1 MSEEEDEDDELDELG
16 MLEDELLDAPALAL
30 SFELPHAARPSGRA
44 RARAAMVLRRAVL
57 MV

>member
-16 MLEDELLDAPALAL
+16 MLEDELLEAPALAL
-30 SFELPHAARPSGRA
+30 SELPHAARPSGRA
-44 RARAAMVLRRAVL
+44 RARAAMVLRRAVR

>member
-1 MSEEEDEDDELDELG
+1 MSEDDEDEDDELDELG
-16 MLEDELLDAPALAL
+16 MLDDELLAAPAL

-44 RARAAMVLRRAVL
+44 RARAAMVLRRAVR